1 MPTYAYD
8 CPRCGGFDEDRPL
21 AEYDLPAACPG
32 CGQESPRAL
41 TLPQFATMD
50 GVRRVA
56 AATNER
62 SANAPRS
69 TRSHG
74 GGCACCA
81 PRQGAAI
88 KGSGTS
94 RPWMISH

>member
-8 CPRCGGFDEDRPL
+8 CAECGGFDALRPL

-32 CGQESPRAL
+32 CGQACARAL
-41 TLPQFATMD
+41 TLPHVAGMD
-50 GVRRVA
+50 GAQRVA

-62 SANAPRS
+62 SAHAPRS
-69 TRSHG
+69 TRMHG
-74 GGCACCA
+74 GGCACCT
-81 PRQGAAI
+81 PKRPGAA
-88 KGSGTS
+88 KGFPAA

>member
-8 CPRCGGFDEDRPL
+8 CPTCGGFDLDRPL

-32 CGQESPRAL
+32 CAQVSPRAL
-41 TLPQFATMD
+41 TLPRFASMD
-50 GVRRVA
+50 GVRRLA

-69 TRSHG
+69 SRTHG

-81 PRQGAAI
+81 PRRADAV
-88 KGSGTS
+88 KGSPAA